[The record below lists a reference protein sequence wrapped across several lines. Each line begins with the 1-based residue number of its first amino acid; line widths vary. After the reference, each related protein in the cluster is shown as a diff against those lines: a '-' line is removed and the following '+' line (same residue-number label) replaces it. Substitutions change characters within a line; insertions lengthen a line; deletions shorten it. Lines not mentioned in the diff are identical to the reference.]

1 MARKDSKP
9 SIDLLIRNVRVVTC
23 TDDDCSVSPPAFIA
37 VQNGLIAGMG
47 PIGALD
53 PSVPVRAELDGA
65 GALLTPGLI
74 DCHTHLV
81 YAGDRAREF
90 EMRLEGASYE
100 EISRAGGGIIS
111 TVRQTRD
118 ANPLDLQEQ
127 SAKRL
132 KSLMRHGVTTVEI
145 KSGYGLSQKAE
156 LKTLQVARAL
166 GQRFPVDVCTTLLA
180 AHAVPPEFAG
190 RADDYIDEIV
200 THILPEAVR
209 LKLVDAVDAFCESIG
224 FTPAQTRR
232 VFEAARAHGLPV
244 KLHAE
249 QLSNLGGATL
259 AAEFGALSADH
270 LEHLDEAGVIAM
282 ARSAT
287 VAVMLPGAYYFL
299 RDSQPPPIALFR
311 EHHVPMAVATDC
323 NPGTSPST
331 HLPLMMNMACTMFRM
346 TPSEALLGVTRHAA
360 QALGLTESRGT
371 IELGK
376 LADLCLWDVDHPA
389 ELSYAIG
396 GNPLRARLKN
406 GVEHP
411 LQ

>member
-1 MARKDSKP
+1 MSAP
-9 SIDLLIRNVRVVTC
+9 APAIDLLIRNVRVVTC
-23 TDDDCSVSPPAFIA
+23 AEDDCAVSPPAFIA
-37 VQNGLIAGMG
+37 IVHGRIAGMG
-47 PIGALD
+47 PIAALD
-53 PSVPVRAELDGA
+53 TSVPVRAELDGE

-100 EISRAGGGIIS
+100 DIARAGGGILS
-111 TVRQTRD
+111 TVRQTRA
-118 ANPLDLQEQ
+118 ANPVALQAQ
-127 SAKRL
+127 SATRL

-145 KSGYGLSQKAE
+145 KSGYGLSQRAE
-156 LKTLQVARAL
+156 LKSLQVARAL
-166 GQRFPVDVCTTLLA
+166 GEQLPVDVRTTLLA
-180 AHAVPPEFAG
+180 AHALPPEFTG
-190 RADDYIDEIV
+190 RADDYIDEV
-200 THILPEAVR
+200 VQHIIPEAAR
-209 LKLVDAVDAFCESIG
+209 LRLADAVDAFCETIA

-249 QLSNLGGATL
+249 QLSNQGGAAL

-270 LEHLDEAGVIAM
+270 LEHVDEAGVRAL
-282 ARSAT
+282 AQAKT

-299 RDSQPPPIALFR
+299 RDTHVPPIDLFR
-311 EHHVPMAVATDC
+311 RFGVPMAVATDC

-331 HLPLMMNMACTMFRM
+331 HLPLMMNMACTLFRM

-360 QALGLTESRGT
+360 QALGLSATLGS

-376 LADLCLWDVDHPA
+376 AADLCLWDVDHPA

-406 GVEHP
+406 GVQHAFE
-411 LQ
+411 